1 MSDLVRALIRSIF
14 LPLIILMRFTLN
26 RNSILR
32 KTGWVRSYIQRKPID
47 AEGNALPWMNYA
59 AIDFLKKRL
68 HADIRLFE
76 WGSGY
81 STLFFASR
89 VKSIVSVEYNEHW
102 FNLIKQQVPSNVEVR
117 YRPLDSGHYVSD
129 ITTNNETYHLIVID
143 GRERVKCFAACLEKL
158 HETGVILLDDSDR
171 NDYQAAFALASAQG
185 FRHIDFIG
193 LKPRSHKQHQTTV
206 FYKTGNCMGI

>member
-1 MSDLVRALIRSIF
+1 MPDFFRTLIRRVL
-14 LPLIILMRFTLN
+14 LPLIILVRFTFN
-26 RNSILR
+26 RNSILK
-32 KTGWVRSYIQRKPID
+32 KTGWIRGYVQRKPID
-47 AEGNALPWMNYA
+47 ADGNPLPWMNYA

-68 HADIRLFE
+68 NADMTLFE

-89 VKSIVSVEYNEHW
+89 MTSAVSVEYNEHW
-102 FNLIKQQVPSNVEVR
+102 FNLIKEQVPKNVEVV
-117 YRPLDSGHYVSD
+117 YRPLDSGGYVNE
-129 ITTNNETYHLIVID
+129 ITARAEPFHLIVID
-143 GRERVKCFAACLEKL
+143 GRERVKCFAACLAHLRED
-158 HETGVILLDDSDR
+158 GVILLDDSDR
-171 NDYQAAFALASAQG
+171 SDYQAAFQLATEQG